1 VHFSCPKESLVA
13 DAAVFVKATVLK
25 IDCCQNV
32 GRWLLHLLFPVI
44 FYGESKMTYPRLTP
58 GSKGKDVSTLQSLL
72 NKVGAM
78 LNVDGDYGPGT
89 TAAIRYAQEV
99 VKQAATGLADE
110 TLWGWLDAQPK
121 PFALLDTNGVA
132 FIALEETGGLGYYQK
147 ITRWPHYPGGASGI
161 TIGVGYDLHFHTQN
175 ELMTS
180 WGDYLSAAT
189 LQELSKDIGKRGSND
204 RANELKAMAIEVPF
218 HAAWQVFVSETLPQ
232 FYKKTLNAY
241 PSLASLPEVCRSVL
255 VSLVYNRGPAL
266 SGESREEMANIR
278 QWLDKAEQART
289 QGKSAAEVQQLLLA
303 VADEL
308 VEMKKYWPVT
318 SGLVKRRQLEANLWR
333 TGLG

>member
-1 VHFSCPKESLVA
+1 
-13 DAAVFVKATVLK
+13 
-25 IDCCQNV
+25 
-32 GRWLLHLLFPVI
+32 
-44 FYGESKMTYPRLTP
+44 MTYPIVLP

-89 TAAIRYAQEV
+89 SAAIRYAQEV
-99 VKQAATGLADE
+99 AKQAASGLADAA
-110 TLWGWLDAQPK
+110 LWRWLEAQPQ

-132 FIALEETGGLGYYQK
+132 FIALEETGGLAYYQK

-161 TIGVGYDLHFHTQN
+161 TIGVGYDLHFHSQS

-180 WGDYLSAAT
+180 WRDFLSATT
-189 LQELSKDIGKRGSND
+189 LQELSKDIGKRGSD
-204 RANELKAMAIEVPF
+204 ERANALKAMAIEVPF
-218 HAAWQVFVSETLPQ
+218 YAAWQVFVGETLPQ
-232 FYKKTLNAY
+232 FYKKTLHVY
-241 PSLASLPEVCRSVL
+241 PSLAHLPPSCRAVL

-266 SGESREEMANIR
+266 SGENRQEMANIR
-278 QWLDKAEQART
+278 QWLDKAEVART
-289 QGKSAAEVQQLLLA
+289 QGKTSAEVCQLLLP

-308 VEMKKYWPVT
+308 LEMKKYWPVT

-333 TGLG
+333 QSLS